1 MEARRTFQGE
11 ASGSKFW
18 IVVAALLAVMA
29 LAVAGLYISK
39 AASST
44 SAATP
49 ATKHVV
55 LSGPGPMAPNVK
67 DRDPEVQQSAPA
79 VRSHLRPGY
88 I

>member
-67 DRDPEVQQSAPA
+67 DRDPETSVPA
-79 VRSHLRPGY
+79 VRSLKHPGY

>member
-11 ASGSKFW
+11 SSGSKFW
-18 IVVAALLAVMA
+18 IVVAALFAVMA
-29 LAVAGLYISK
+29 LAIAGVYLSK
-39 AASST
+39 GASTAST
-44 SAATP
+44 ATP

-67 DRDPEVQQSAPA
+67 DRDPETSVPA
-79 VRSHLRPGY
+79 VRSLKHPGY

>member
-18 IVVAALLAVMA
+18 IVVAALVAVMT
-29 LAVAGLYISK
+29 LAIAGLYLSK
-39 AASST
+39 ASST
-44 SAATP
+44 ATAAP

-67 DRDPEVQQSAPA
+67 DRDPETSVPA
-79 VRSHLRPGY
+79 VRSLKHPGY